1 MQHKPSSNHALSYSS
16 LWFLSSDALINCSF
30 PLVNLSFVSLICK
43 TTNNE
48 PKLGRRKREYFLPD
62 ITDFLWDQGKS
73 LNPSGPPF
81 HTSWMTQPEWDQHEG
96 PFQLYLLEDIRRERG
111 FYYTVTVRCIAC
123 SVIQWGPTLCGHMD
137 CSLPGS
143 FVHGI
148 VLARILEWA
157 DISSSRGS
165 SQPRDRTLVSCV
177 SCIGR
182 WILYYWATG
191 FGDLVAFV

>member
-73 LNPSGPPF
+73 LNPSGPSLPHF
-81 HTSWMTQPEWDQHEG
+81 LNDPAWVRSTWRPL
-96 PFQLYLLEDIRRERG
+96 PALLAWGYKKRKG
-111 FYYTVTVRCIAC
+111 LLLHCYC
-123 SVIQWGPTLCGHMD
+123 SVHVCALSFSGVQLSAALWTVAYQAPLSMGLSWQEYWSGQAFPPPGDLPDPGIKPVSSVAPTLTSGFFTTEP
-137 CSLPGS
+137 PGK
-143 FVHGI
+143 
-148 VLARILEWA
+148 L
-157 DISSSRGS
+157 
-165 SQPRDRTLVSCV
+165 
-177 SCIGR
+177 
-182 WILYYWATG
+182 
-191 FGDLVAFV
+191 